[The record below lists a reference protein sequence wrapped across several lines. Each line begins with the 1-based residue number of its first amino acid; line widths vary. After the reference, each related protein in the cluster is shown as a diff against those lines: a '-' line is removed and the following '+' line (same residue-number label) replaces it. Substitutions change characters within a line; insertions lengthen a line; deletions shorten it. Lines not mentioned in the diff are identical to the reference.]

1 MLLIHNDIWID
12 DVCFVLKHN
21 VKKSN
26 YKHDGLG
33 YGYGV

>member
-1 MLLIHNDIWID
+1 MLLVHNDIY
-12 DVCFVLKHN
+12 DVCFVLEHN

-33 YGYGV
+33 FSYGV